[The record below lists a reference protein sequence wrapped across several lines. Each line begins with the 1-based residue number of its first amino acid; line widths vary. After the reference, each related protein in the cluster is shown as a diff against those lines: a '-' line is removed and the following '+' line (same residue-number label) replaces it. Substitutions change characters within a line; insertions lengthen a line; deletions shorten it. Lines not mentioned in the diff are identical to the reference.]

1 MWMEERIG
9 KRINVERTEEALTT
23 KPDIIAIGCP
33 FCLTMLSDGVT
44 SKKSSGEAPEG
55 VEVLDVSQV
64 LLRSVKAPATVGAPA
79 DDSAE
84 APTATGD
91 PVSAGESG
99 GAETTTES

>member
-1 MWMEERIG
+1 MYMEERIG

-44 SKKSSGEAPEG
+44 SKKSTGEAPEG

-79 DDSAE
+79 DSTE
-84 APTATGD
+84 APTETGD